1 MGLSEIKLNRKPE
14 KPVNDLLDDIV
25 NEIFTMPITGNVV
38 VTEKH
43 SHIIS
48 DVARI
53 KDALG
58 LTLDIKQHEKNPELR
73 VFTHNFQLS
82 DTYFGAFKNETSF
95 IKFAMKRWGINFR
108 IENHEIK
115 SDTEDVPDKEMYK
128 YAMQHPNLVFY
139 TPVRFMQYGFKPLL
153 WVE

>member
-1 MGLSEIKLNRKPE
+1 MGITEIKLNRKPE

-25 NEIFTMPITGNVV
+25 NEIWTMPITGNMV

-53 KDALG
+53 KEALG
-58 LTLDIKQHEKNPELR
+58 LTLDIMQPEKKPELT
-73 VFTHNFQLS
+73 VFTHDFQLS
-82 DTYFGAFKNETSF
+82 DTYFGAFKNRASF
-95 IKFAMKRWGINFR
+95 IKCGMKRGGINFR
-108 IENHEIK
+108 IENHEIRPDSK
-115 SDTEDVPDKEMYK
+115 EVSDKEMYK
-128 YAMQHPNLVFY
+128 YAMKYPNTVFY
-139 TPVRFMQYGFKPLL
+139 TPVRFMQYGFKPQL